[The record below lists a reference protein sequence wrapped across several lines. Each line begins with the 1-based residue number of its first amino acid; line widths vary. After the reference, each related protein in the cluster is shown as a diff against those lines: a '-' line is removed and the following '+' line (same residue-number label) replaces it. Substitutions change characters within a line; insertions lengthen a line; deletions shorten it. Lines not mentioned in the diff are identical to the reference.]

1 MRKNRFITPTS
12 LLDYSGKPELSFP
25 ADCAGT
31 VITGTL
37 QMQFN
42 SFSLEGASNQV
53 SNTVTSHIF
62 CGVSGVTSSFYIA
75 PV

>member
-1 MRKNRFITPTS
+1 MTPTS
-12 LLDYSGKPELSFP
+12 LLDYSGKPELGFL

-42 SFSLEGASNQV
+42 SFSLEGDSNQV
-53 SNTVTSHIF
+53 SNTVTSHMF
-62 CGVSGVTSSFYIA
+62 FVD
-75 PV
+75 